1 MRSDKRRPRENR
13 GGRLVAVLAATVSL
27 LAACTGSASTSAPAS
42 QAASSSAAS
51 SAPTASTAATAPTTT
66 GHFTYLCATG
76 TFAEAIKKAYV
87 EPFQQKT
94 GIQVTCDERD
104 PTTEMVKAAVDT
116 KNYAFDATL
125 AFSGIP
131 KEDWPKYFEKLDFSV
146 INKDEIDPH
155 WISDYWVV
163 SDIAAEVLT
172 YNLDATKGVKPTGLA
187 DLFDTNKIPGKRCFE
202 DNYATAYAWALMADG
217 VPPDKLMPYDVQ
229 RAQKKLATIK
239 DKIIWFTT
247 GTQIQ
252 EYIASGEC
260 PIGIAWNGRARA
272 AANQGHKVEVLWNPQ
287 ILTYDRTA
295 ILKGSP
301 NKDAAM
307 QFLGFMTAKDVAGD
321 LTKYVPYV
329 PANKSAVIDPAT
341 KDWAPHLDQP
351 AFIPDYDYWDST
363 FKEMD
368 AGFQAFKQQ

>member
-1 MRSDKRRPRENR
+1 MKKQ
-13 GGRLVAVLAATVSL
+13 LWFTIIVAGIAAQVLAACAG
-27 LAACTGSASTSAPAS
+27 AAPAPAAVVPAAAPGSAA
-42 QAASSSAAS
+42 
-51 SAPTASTAATAPTTT
+51 TTT
-66 GHFTYLCATG
+66 GKFTYLCATG
-76 TFAEAIKKAYV
+76 TFAEAIKKAYI

-104 PTTEMVKAAVDT
+104 PTAEMVKGAVDT
-116 KNYAFDATL
+116 QNYAFDATL

-131 KEDWPKYFEKLDFSV
+131 KADWPKYFEKLDFSV
-146 INKDEIDPH
+146 INRDEIDPA
-155 WISDYWVV
+155 WVTDYWVV
-163 SDIAAEVLT
+163 SDIAAQVVA
-172 YNLDATKGVKPTGLA
+172 YNLDATKGVKPTGVA
-187 DLFDTNKIPGKRCFE
+187 DLFDLNKIPGKRCLE

-217 VPPDKLMPYDVQ
+217 VTPDKLTPYDVP

-252 EYIASGEC
+252 ELLASGEC
-260 PIGIAWNGRARA
+260 PIGITWNGRARA
-272 AANQGHKVEVLWNPQ
+272 SAEQGNKVEVLWNPQ

-307 QFLGFMTAKDVAGD
+307 QFLGFMTGKDIAGD

-329 PANKSAVIDPAT
+329 PANKYAVIDPAT
-341 KDWAPHLDQP
+341 KDWAPRLDQP

-368 AGFQAFKQQ
+368 AGFQAFKTQ

>member
-1 MRSDKRRPRENR
+1 MKKQ
-13 GGRLVAVLAATVSL
+13 LWFTIIVAGIAAQVLAACAG
-27 LAACTGSASTSAPAS
+27 AAPAPAAAVPAAAVPAAAPGSAA
-42 QAASSSAAS
+42 
-51 SAPTASTAATAPTTT
+51 TTT
-66 GHFTYLCATG
+66 GKFTYLCATG
-76 TFAEAIKKAYV
+76 TFAEAIKKAYI

-104 PTTEMVKAAVDT
+104 PTAEMVKGAVDT
-116 KNYAFDATL
+116 QNYAFDATL

-131 KEDWPKYFEKLDFSV
+131 KADWPKYFEKLDFSV
-146 INKDEIDPH
+146 INRDDIDPA
-155 WISDYWVV
+155 WVTDYWVV
-163 SDIAAEVLT
+163 SDIAAQVVA
-172 YNLDATKGVKPTGLA
+172 YNLDATKGVKPTGVA
-187 DLFDTNKIPGKRCFE
+187 DLFDLNKIPGKRCLE

-217 VPPDKLMPYDVQ
+217 VTPDKLTPYDVP

-252 EYIASGEC
+252 ELLASGEC
-260 PIGIAWNGRARA
+260 PIGITWNGRARA
-272 AANQGHKVEVLWNPQ
+272 AAEQGNKVEVLWNPQ

-307 QFLGFMTAKDVAGD
+307 QFLGFMTGKDIAGD

-329 PANKSAVIDPAT
+329 PANKYAVIDPAT
-341 KDWAPHLDQP
+341 KDWAPRLDQP

-368 AGFQAFKQQ
+368 AGFQAFKTQ